1 MGFLVLVGVETF
13 PAPFLLFS
21 ICALC
26 VRFLGV
32 GGWLPFP
39 TDGSSES
46 FLGILT
52 STGRKHTKADEIKTA
67 KLKVS
72 F

>member
-1 MGFLVLVGVETF
+1 M
-13 PAPFLLFS
+13 
-21 ICALC
+21 
-26 VRFLGV
+26 

-39 TDGSSES
+39 PDGSSED
-46 FLGILT
+46 FLGIVT
-52 STGRKHTKADEIKTA
+52 SIGRKHTKADEIKTA